1 MFDKYTE
8 QKGIAKKRINLSEDF
23 DVFDLNAKFMY
34 INIFWG
40 KDITLHMIEIG
51 DLRLISQGG
60 GKINVK
66 TSINL
71 SDEELI
77 KLYKSFVNCFFSLT
91 GTNGYIW
98 SHRINMIVL
107 YFLTTTPVPVFKG
120 RHKLSIYLGFIYLV
134 FNLFNVDKLTYIFD
148 IWKQD

>member
-8 QKGIAKKRINLSEDF
+8 QKGISKKRINLSEDF

-98 SHRINMIVL
+98 SHRINVIVL